1 MSNLYKQYFVHT
13 ETENKRVINSNALI
27 EERMAKA
34 LELQKKE
41 QRRAGG
47 LNGDGFSAGIIQAD
61 TDVFEEAEEE
71 DFVEKASE
79 EAERILAEAKAEAE
93 SLLETARMQADKLR
107 EEAETQGYEEGAARK
122 VAELETIK
130 AQIAAEFEDKK
141 RTLDAEHMEKMQN
154 MEKELIDVILEVFNK
169 VFHIQFDNK
178 KHILMHLIDD
188 AILSIEGDKSFRIK
202 VADSNVLF
210 LENHRENILE
220 RVGHDVELEF
230 IADPSMIGNDCVIE
244 TDSGVFDCSLG
255 TQLENLIKDIRSL
268 CS

>member
-34 LELQKKE
+34 LELQKRE

-71 DFVEKASE
+71 TLSAKASE
-79 EAERILAEAKAEAE
+79 EAERILAQAKAEAE
-93 SLLETARMQADKLR
+93 SILETAKQQA
-107 EEAETQGYEEGAARK
+107 AELCEQAKNQGYEEGAARK
-122 VAELETIK
+122 IAELEAK
-130 AQIAAEFEDKK
+130 EAQQAADFEDKK
-141 RTLDAEHMEKMQN
+141 RILAAEHTEKMKN
-154 MEKELIDVILEVFNK
+154 MEKELVDVILEVFNK

-178 KHILMHLIDD
+178 KHILMHLIDE